1 MRCFQVRFIF
11 ALSLFLL
18 LAAFLHCDYTL
29 IAKSRYVSI
38 YGSGRT
44 AESTLKLRQELD
56 EGIDEIQMQTGVYV
70 DGGPDIY
77 IVPDDVAYKQ
87 LTQEHQGIVEFSDAF
102 YSSAEGR
109 VWIRPLES
117 LKSNYIKV
125 LIHEY
130 THWYLDQL
138 FAGATLWFHEGM
150 ACLFANQLSLESY
163 VRFTRDCFFGQ
174 PADLFRMGYQYPESP
189 SQWQTY
195 YLSSLFA
202 VTYLQ
207 ENYPEG
213 WKTFWTI
220 AANTHKAGQKTPFI
234 AAFNYSFNTTLFD
247 FNRQYQDYLKHKAWK
262 YLFIGINSLIFS
274 LLPFVLLI
282 AYFRRRKR
290 MKQLP
295 DLPLPQDVE
304 LDPPQE
310 DS

>member
-1 MRCFQVRFIF
+1 MRCFQVRFVF

-18 LAAFLHCDYTL
+18 LAVCLNGEYSL

-44 AESTLKLRQELD
+44 AESTLRLRQELD

-77 IVPDDVAYKQ
+77 IVGDDQAYKL

-102 YSSAEGR
+102 YSSYEKR
-109 VWIRPLES
+109 VWVKPLES
-117 LKSNYIKV
+117 LKGNYIKV

-138 FAGATLWFHEGM
+138 FDGATLWFHEGM

-163 VRFTRDCFFGQ
+163 VNFTRDCFFGTL
-174 PADLFRMGYQYPESP
+174 ADLFRMGYQYPESP
-189 SQWQTY
+189 AQWQSY

-213 WKTFWTI
+213 WKTFWHITSS
-220 AANTHKAGQKTPFI
+220 TYKAGQKTPFI
-234 AAFNYSFNTTLFD
+234 AAFNYSFHTTLFD
-247 FNRQYQDYLKHKAWK
+247 FNRHYQDYLKQKAWK
-262 YLFIGINSLIFS
+262 YLFIGVNSLIFS
-274 LLPFVLLI
+274 LLPLVLLI
-282 AYFRRRKR
+282 AYIIKRKR

-304 LDPPQE
+304 LEPPQE